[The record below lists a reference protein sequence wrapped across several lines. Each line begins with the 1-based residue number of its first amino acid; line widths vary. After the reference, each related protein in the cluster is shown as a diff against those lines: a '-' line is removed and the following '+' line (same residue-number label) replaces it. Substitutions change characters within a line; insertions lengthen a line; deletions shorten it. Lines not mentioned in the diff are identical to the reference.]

1 MALMDKDGGT
11 HGYIAP
17 QDRERVAAG
26 APVTSLPH
34 RGHWVG
40 PRQTARGTEYP
51 VFDHTG
57 ANIVDWTLEA
67 PPSLTETA
75 TTSAQEWAKT
85 VNQSLSRPENIG
97 HGHVFKRPDGVK
109 ARCGGPSM
117 CSECAQ
123 DYFLAHGSHVPKDGF
138 SHTPESNLPKLPKR
152 DNYVD
157 SLPKHA
163 LKVVQAVVEHYPTTL
178 EERAALNKAYAAL
191 LMIDQRTSAK

>member
-57 ANIVDWTLEA
+57 TNIVDWMLDV
-67 PPSLTETA
+67 PPSVTHGVKTA
-75 TTSAQEWAKT
+75 AQEWAERR
-85 VNQSLSRPENIG
+85 NRGLQHI
-97 HGHVFKRPDGVK
+97 
-109 ARCGGPSM
+109 
-117 CSECAQ
+117 
-123 DYFLAHGSHVPKDGF
+123 
-138 SHTPESNLPKLPKR
+138 PESNLPKLPKR
-152 DNYVD
+152 DNDVD
-157 SLPKHA
+157 TLPKHA
-163 LKVVQAVVEHYPTTL
+163 LKVVQAVIDHYPTTL
-178 EERAALNKAYAAL
+178 EERTALNKAYAAL
-191 LMIDQRTSAK
+191 LMIDQRISAK